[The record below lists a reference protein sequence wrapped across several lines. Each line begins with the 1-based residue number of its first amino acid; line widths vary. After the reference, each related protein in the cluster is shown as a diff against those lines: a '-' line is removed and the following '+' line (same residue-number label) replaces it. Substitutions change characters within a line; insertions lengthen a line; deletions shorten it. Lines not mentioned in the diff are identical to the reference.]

1 MSWSLVQTVWI
12 AIFTVKVTLRF
23 KILQKWVFDGS
34 FKPFATKVGLLFSRS
49 QWGFESSVNLSC
61 IFWNAVSLCYQTWYL
76 IIWQRSFLS
85 AFTTGSHTSRWLW
98 ELFVHGWFL
107 HRCFR
112 NMALKKKWDRVVSPV
127 PNPQAGGPAVLILS
141 VPSPAQTSP
150 ARLDLPGALEGS
162 SQHSSGDQWG
172 TLAILPQQGT
182 STRDGKIGMLVYH
195 YWMTWKV
202 RLAKTKSRSWVQVFK
217 TVYVRHISSEPLE
230 IKLGMLVQWI
240 RCRKI
245 HQYFNVINSV
255 SLNETASSTCPIVLL
270 K

>member
-195 YWMTWKV
+195 FTEWHE
-202 RLAKTKSRSWVQVFK
+202 KS
-217 TVYVRHISSEPLE
+217 
-230 IKLGMLVQWI
+230 G
-240 RCRKI
+240 
-245 HQYFNVINSV
+245 
-255 SLNETASSTCPIVLL
+255 LL
-270 K
+270 KQSQGHGFRCSKQCMSVTYLLNLWKSNLVCWSNESDVEK